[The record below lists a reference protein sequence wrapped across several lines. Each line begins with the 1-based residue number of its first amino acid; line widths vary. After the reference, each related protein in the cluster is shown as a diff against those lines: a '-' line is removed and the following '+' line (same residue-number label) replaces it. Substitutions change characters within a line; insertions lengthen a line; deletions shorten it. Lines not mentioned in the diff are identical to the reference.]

1 MVLQFTIIGA
11 LQGETVR
18 TVVAVVG
25 HLADDAEKGRQFAG
39 DLLRRQGSVRLE
51 DEQTRTAT
59 GAGLLVD
66 VQLKVDLLPEEAS
79 THLDDGVV
87 TVAALGQ
94 HCHVVPAANLPAQ
107 FHFLGAGV
115 RAPDQMLKAPAVMLT
130 SLS

>member
-94 HCHVVPAANLPAQ
+94 HCLCKSGN
-107 FHFLGAGV
+107 
-115 RAPDQMLKAPAVMLT
+115 
-130 SLS
+130 